1 MIFIFNNSQ
10 IQRDEV
16 EDDSEVM
23 LIIDFN
29 VYEINLSLTASQSL
43 VKPLTSK
50 SAERLPIIP
59 LLGINKVVWKCC
71 AAARNDIR
79 SITINSVRN
88 HYIFPRASFKY
99 FSTVTIFKKD

>member
-50 SAERLPIIP
+50 SAERLPIMP
-59 LLGINKVVWKCC
+59 LLDLNKVV
-71 AAARNDIR
+71 
-79 SITINSVRN
+79 
-88 HYIFPRASFKY
+88 
-99 FSTVTIFKKD
+99 